1 MVELYAWLSV
11 HETAA
16 DEDALTPET
25 LKRIMASVQDILRQ
39 PDCGIRLQYMN
50 GQPCLQTAFC
60 ANHRTAE
67 TDAIIGTYRRIAETA
82 SGSYGVLY
90 LRDDADPQYH
100 NDMQVYYFRRG
111 AVTHGIMPEFSPC
124 IPKLE
129 DAVSTGGT
137 ND

>member
-11 HETAA
+11 RETAA
-16 DEDALTPET
+16 DEDDLPPEQPA
-25 LKRIMASVQDILRQ
+25 RILASVQDILRQ

-124 IPKLE
+124 LPKLE
-129 DAVSTGGT
+129 DAVPEGES

>member
-1 MVELYAWLSV
+1 MVELYAWMSV

-16 DEDALTPET
+16 DEDALTPEA
-25 LKRIMASVQDILRQ
+25 LKRIMASVQEILRQ
-39 PDCGIRLQYMN
+39 TDCGIRLQYMN

-60 ANHRTAE
+60 ANHRAAE
-67 TDAIIGTYRRIAETA
+67 TDAIIGTYCRIAETA

-111 AVTHGIMPEFSPC
+111 AVTHGIMLEFSPC

-129 DAVSTGGT
+129 DAVPEGES

>member
-16 DEDALTPET
+16 DEDAMTPEA
-25 LKRIMASVQDILRQ
+25 LKRIMASVQVILRQ
-39 PDCGIRLQYMN
+39 TDCGIRLQYMN
-50 GQPCLQTAFC
+50 GQPYLQTAFC

-67 TDAIIGTYRRIAETA
+67 TDAIIGTYSRIAEAA

-90 LRDDADPQYH
+90 LRDDGHPQYH

-111 AVTHGIMPEFSPC
+111 AVKIGRAH
-124 IPKLE
+124 
-129 DAVSTGGT
+129 V
-137 ND
+137 

>member
-1 MVELYAWLSV
+1 M
-11 HETAA
+11 T
-16 DEDALTPET
+16 
-25 LKRIMASVQDILRQ
+25 
-39 PDCGIRLQYMN
+39 
-50 GQPCLQTAFC
+50 GQPYLQTAFC

-67 TDAIIGTYRRIAETA
+67 TDAIIGTYSRIAKAA

-129 DAVSTGGT
+129 DAVPEGES

>member
-1 MVELYAWLSV
+1 MIELYAWLSV

-16 DEDALTPET
+16 DEDALTPEA
-25 LKRIMASVQDILRQ
+25 LKCIMASVQDILRQ

-67 TDAIIGTYRRIAETA
+67 TDAIIGTYCRIAETA

-129 DAVSTGGT
+129 DAVPEGES

>member
-11 HETAA
+11 RETAA
-16 DEDALTPET
+16 DEDDLPPEQPA
-25 LKRIMASVQDILRQ
+25 RILASVQEILRRA
-39 PDCGIRLQYMN
+39 DCGIRLQYMN
-50 GQPCLQTAFC
+50 GQPYLQTAFC

-67 TDAIIGTYRRIAETA
+67 TDAIIGTYSRIAKAA

-129 DAVSTGGT
+129 DAVPEGES

>member
-16 DEDALTPET
+16 DEDALTPEA

-60 ANHRTAE
+60 ANRRTAE
-67 TDAIIGTYRRIAETA
+67 TDAIIGTYCRIAETA

-100 NDMQVYYFRRG
+100 NDMQVYTFRRG
-111 AVTHGIMPEFSPC
+111 AVTHGIAPDFSPC

-129 DAVSTGGT
+129 DAVPEGES